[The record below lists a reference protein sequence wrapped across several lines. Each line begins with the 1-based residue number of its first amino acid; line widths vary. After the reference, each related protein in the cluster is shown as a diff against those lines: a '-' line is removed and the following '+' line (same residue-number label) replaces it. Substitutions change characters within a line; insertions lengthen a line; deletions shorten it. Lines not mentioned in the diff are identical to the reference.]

1 MRFPVEP
8 MRVTSPFGPRDT
20 GIERAS
26 TFHKGIDIGR
36 DFTLP
41 YTYIKAVARGIVTA
55 NYWNDYR
62 GWVITIKHDNTFTSL
77 YQHLRDKCSLAVGT
91 QVEAGEVIGIMG
103 NTSNRNVLKIATHL
117 HFELRKNGVPID
129 PMPYLGGDDLT
140 KEETLALIKEV
151 LEGKETKVSSY
162 AKEAWNGAANK
173 GITDGTRPG
182 GYCTRE
188 QVIVM
193 LGRNK

>member
-1 MRFPVEP
+1 MRLPVEP
-8 MRVTSPFGPRDT
+8 MRVTSPFGQRDT
-20 GIERAS
+20 GIEGAS

-62 GWVITIKHDNTFTSL
+62 GWVVTIKHDNTFTSL
-77 YQHLRDKCSLAVGT
+77 YQHLRDKCSLAVGAE
-91 QVEAGEVIGIMG
+91 VEAGEVIGIMG

-151 LEGKETKVSSY
+151 LEGKETKASSY
-162 AKEAWNGAANK
+162 AKEAWNGATNK

-193 LGRNK
+193 LSRNK